1 MSRLPA
7 AKRKEQLL
15 DCAMQLFAAHGY
27 ARATTAELAKL
38 AGVTEPIIYR
48 HFDSKLELFV
58 ALIERTAAM
67 TLTSWERE
75 LAGVSDPSE
84 RLRRLIGE
92 NPMVSEQGRL
102 AYRVFLQAITEADN
116 PKIHEA
122 LMRHIQSVH
131 AFLMRELERAQEN
144 HKVTARFSAELIGWL
159 LIHLGMGYGVLSAMA
174 IPGHGTDKTGS
185 HVQEVI
191 ARLLVGRTGER
202 PDA

>member
-48 HFDSKLELFV
+48 HFESKLDLFV
-58 ALIERTAAM
+58 ALIERTAAL
-67 TLTSWERE
+67 TLTTWERQ
-75 LAGVSDPSE
+75 LAGVNDPSE

-92 NPMVSEQGRL
+92 NPMVSEQGRT

-116 PKIHEA
+116 PKIKDA
-122 LMRHIQSVH
+122 LTKHIQSVH
-131 AFLMRELERAQEN
+131 VFLLREIERAQEN
-144 HKVTARFSAELIGWL
+144 HKVTARFSAELLAWL
-159 LIHLGMGYGVLSAMA
+159 LIHLGMGYGVLSAMT
-174 IPGHGTDKTGS
+174 IPSHGTDKSGA
-185 HVQEVI
+185 HVQDVI
-191 ARLLVGRTGER
+191 ARLLVGRTGDK